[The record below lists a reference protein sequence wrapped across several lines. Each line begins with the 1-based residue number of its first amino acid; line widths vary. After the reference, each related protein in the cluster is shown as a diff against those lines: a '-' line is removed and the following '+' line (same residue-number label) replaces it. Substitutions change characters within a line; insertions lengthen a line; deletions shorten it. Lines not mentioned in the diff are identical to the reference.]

1 MERGLYMKLP
11 KLKWIGVLLVV
22 FLLVGTSLIPPAHAQ
37 IAQLEFTSASATCLE
52 GAYTLHN
59 EALIG
64 FNPFGLRLAMA
75 QPVFGSYTV
84 EARDADSTFL
94 GSDAGTFNPLLSGD
108 YSGSITFLTEPAG
121 PTVTFYLYFTATL
134 PTSMPE
140 LFGGPGSASA
150 QSDPG
155 EAGDTMVAAYT
166 PCATPGVTALP
177 DLPRPGCDLVDLT
190 GAAVGRFVA
199 STLAYYAPNLSALTY
214 PAITIDADTTLW
226 VFGQDVSHQYYKVQ
240 LGCSTL
246 WVPVE
251 SMGPN
256 DAYPWYGTPL
266 PAAVVD

>member
-1 MERGLYMKLP
+1 MKLP

-37 IAQLEFTSASATCLE
+37 IAQLEFTSVSAACLT
-52 GAYTLHN
+52 GTYTLHN
-59 EALIG
+59 EALLIG
-64 FNPFGLRLAMA
+64 FNPFGLRQAMA
-75 QPVFGSYTV
+75 QPPPSSYTV

-94 GSDAGTFNPLLSGD
+94 GSDAGTFNPLISGD

-121 PTVTFYLYFTATL
+121 PTVTFYLYFTAPL
-134 PTSMPE
+134 LTSMPE
-140 LFGGPGSASA
+140 LFGGPGSVSA

-155 EAGDTMVAAYT
+155 EADDTMVAAYT
-166 PCATPGVTALP
+166 PCTAPPLP
-177 DLPRPGCDLVDLT
+177 ELPRPGCDLVDLT
-190 GAAVGRFVA
+190 GAVVGRFVA
-199 STLAYYAPNLSALTY
+199 STHAYYAPNLSALTY
-214 PAITIDADTTLW
+214 PAITIDADMTLW

-251 SMGPN
+251 AMGPN